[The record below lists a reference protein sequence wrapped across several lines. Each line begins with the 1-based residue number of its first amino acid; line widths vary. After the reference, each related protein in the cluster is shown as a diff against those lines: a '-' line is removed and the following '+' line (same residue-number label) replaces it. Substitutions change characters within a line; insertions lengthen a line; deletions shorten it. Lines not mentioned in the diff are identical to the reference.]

1 MATAAVFVFASVNS
15 ISSLTNFSSRVTVVL
30 MINYLM
36 LFLFYFVHII
46 SISQEELFH
55 KLWGN
60 IDALLEFGL
69 TTETTA
75 RRSRNQNFKVARIE
89 ARFFLS
95 NLNNG
100 LNLLSQWLIG
110 ISRLQSSIKF
120 QRAAGKQHVLRR
132 AKLRPILAHVACLLS
147 PCH

>member
-1 MATAAVFVFASVNS
+1 MAEGNVNPFWLTATP
-15 ISSLTNFSSRVTVVL
+15 L
-30 MINYLM
+30 
-36 LFLFYFVHII
+36 
-46 SISQEELFH
+46 
-55 KLWGN
+55 
-60 IDALLEFGL
+60 FGL
-69 TTETTA
+69 TYEIIGAVEHFKEITA